1 MVKFS
6 GNGSRG
12 ATLIEEGY
20 MIIRRTLLLAILV
33 ALPISIAVAQQTT
46 TQETVP
52 GQAATETNIRSGE
65 VVTVDGNDLFVRMD
79 DGQVK
84 HFNVPPDAKF
94 MIDGK
99 EVSISE
105 LQPGTKLSQTI
116 ETTTTPQT
124 VKTVTSIKGK
134 VWQVTPPTMVIL
146 SMPDGTN
153 KQYHIPKDQKFNVN
167 GQQVDAFALKPG
179 MKIDATVVRETPEEV
194 VTHEKGTVAGQA
206 PTPPPAPAPAEPV
219 QTAQAQPAPAP
230 PAAPAENKETLPQTA
245 SPLPLLGLLGLMS
258 VSASLGLKRLRK

>member
-1 MVKFS
+1 
-6 GNGSRG
+6 
-12 ATLIEEGY
+12 

-33 ALPISIAVAQQTT
+33 VFALSIAVAQQTT

-52 GQAATETNIRSGE
+52 GQAATETNVRSGE

-105 LQPGTKLSQTI
+105 LQPGTKLTQTI
-116 ETTTTPQT
+116 KTTTTPQT

-134 VWQVTPPTMVIL
+134 VWQITPPTMVIL

-179 MKIDATVVRETPEEV
+179 MMIDATVVRETPEEV
-194 VTHEKGTVAGQA
+194 VTHEKGTVAGEA
-206 PTPPPAPAPAEPV
+206 PPPPPAAPAEPV

-230 PAAPAENKETLPQTA
+230 PAAPAEHKEALPQTA
-245 SPLPLLGLLGLMS
+245 TPLPLLGFLGMLS
-258 VSASLGLKRLRK
+258 VAASRGLKRLRK